1 MNRFGGEKMSA
12 HQYYE
17 ACQKYMGRAVVIRT
31 NDGRVHQGIIREVDR
46 RKVYL
51 EPLGNSGGKLGGYG
65 YGFWGP
71 GFGFGFGSGILL
83 GSIVGLSL
91 LPFWWI

>member
-1 MNRFGGEKMSA
+1 MSA
-12 HQYYE
+12 SHYYE
-17 ACQKYMGRAVVIRT
+17 LCNKYMERAVVIRT
-31 NDGRVHQGIIREVDR
+31 ADGKVHKGIIKQVDR

-51 EPLGNSGGKLGGYG
+51 EPLGQTLCRGLGGYG

-71 GFGFGFGSGILL
+71 GLGFGFGTGILL